1 MYGENRV
8 NNEINNIDADKEKD
22 ANRYVHKYIN
32 IVNDKISF
40 LNNVSELTGDLM
52 GGGGR
57 GGGIDVNTSNETA
70 LKKLKDFKSHIVKLN
85 NRFNLYIKQGKYVIL
100 KLLKSLNKIIS
111 NSSII
116 TNEHNEDIN
125 NEIMCSNKIRY
136 IILMKIMYC
145 LFKILKLLNK
155 ET

>member
-1 MYGENRV
+1 MAIE
-8 NNEINNIDADKEKD
+8 EKTKD
-22 ANRYVHKYIN
+22 MNKC
-32 IVNDKISF
+32 
-40 LNNVSELTGDLM
+40 
-52 GGGGR
+52 
-57 GGGIDVNTSNETA
+57 NT
-70 LKKLKDFKSHIVKLN
+70 IC
-85 NRFNLYIKQGKYVIL
+85 IKGKYVIL